1 MVPSEG
7 GKEAIL
13 KKLKEQMRERMAK
26 QNTTEGEENF
36 AGGHKKEKEKDDNYP
51 NGIQHKSNNKTEE
64 ETEVVVKRQENEVML
79 SKIKGE
85 NGVQRVKAE
94 KGKEKEKE
102 VEESERELLSHIERV
117 ASPVV
122 AAGPVLH
129 HEASASHKSDYPR
142 ELLEEIARHKERER
156 QLEDAL
162 RRERAKTMQ
171 VCEPA
176 LVHST
181 YPHLTSSPLSRH
193 RRYCTQRMRR

>member
-1 MVPSEG
+1 
-7 GKEAIL
+7 
-13 KKLKEQMRERMAK
+13 MAK
-26 QNTTEGEENF
+26 QNTTEEEEEEEAEEEEEENF
-36 AGGHKKEKEKDDNYP
+36 AGGYKKEKDDDNYP
-51 NGIQHKSNNKTEE
+51 NRIQHKSNKQTE
-64 ETEVVVKRQENEVML
+64 ETEVVKRQESEGLL
-79 SKIKGE
+79 SKIKSE

-193 RRYCTQRMRR
+193 RRYCMQRMRR